1 MMQKISRTFGLMKEA
16 WGILR
21 QDKELLVFPLLSG
34 VCSLLVLAT
43 FAIPMLEMASVQET
57 AGGGNEGQPVGLYLA
72 VFCFYVVSY
81 FVITFFNSAIIACAI
96 IRMDGDDPT
105 VGYGLRAAW
114 RRLPVILGWSL
125 LAGTVGFVLQIIEQR
140 SEAAGRI
147 VAGILGLAWTV
158 TNFLSVPIL
167 VMENRGPLESLKH
180 SARLLK
186 DTWGEQIMGSF
197 GFGVVF
203 FLLGLPAL
211 VLLAL
216 GFMSGSAVGMVAFV
230 ALAVVYWV
238 ILALVQSALH
248 TIYQAAVYRYARF
261 GDNPEGFSAES
272 LSGAFASR

>member
-158 TNFLSVPIL
+158 TNFLAVPIL